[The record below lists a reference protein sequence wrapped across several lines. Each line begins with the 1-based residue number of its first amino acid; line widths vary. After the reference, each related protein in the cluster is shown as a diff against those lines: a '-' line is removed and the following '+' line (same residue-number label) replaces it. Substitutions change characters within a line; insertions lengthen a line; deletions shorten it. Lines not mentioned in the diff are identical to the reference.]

1 MFKVEPP
8 GFEPLEV
15 VIFKEEVEG
24 LEATGG
30 LVTGSLA
37 TIPVSWPLSSE
48 LEWSLGPQLAFITI
62 DVLEWRLSLELV
74 LSNCLNFVL
83 FLTLFL
89 EGLAFSKLDLL
100 VFLGLFCFIFPLD
113 CGLV

>member
-62 DVLEWRLSLELV
+62 DLKNILILKYIFFQNYFVKILKYDLYLV
-74 LSNCLNFVL
+74 KYW
-83 FLTLFL
+83 
-89 EGLAFSKLDLL
+89 SK
-100 VFLGLFCFIFPLD
+100 
-113 CGLV
+113 